1 MPTASPISRPHVA
14 CLVRRSIRAV
24 RGVVALALIAGCASA
39 SRRAALASPLAGTW
53 VLTGAPEIRPDGTTG
68 LPYGTDPKG
77 LLVVDDMGRYSLQIF
92 STDRTRF
99 ASSDK
104 RQGTPDEYRAASLG
118 MSSHFGRCFIDSAS
132 GRLIFRIEHASF
144 PNWDGTE
151 QKREYQLTGDEL
163 TYRVPASATGNGTI
177 AVSSW
182 RRVR

>member
-1 MPTASPISRPHVA
+1 MFTPSLDSHPHPASPLRRI
-14 CLVRRSIRAV
+14 VR
-24 RGVVALALIAGCASA
+24 VVLGLAAFTIIAGCASA
-39 SRRAALASPLAGTW
+39 SGRTVQTSPLAGTW

-68 LPYGTDPKG
+68 FPYGTDPKG
-77 LLVVDDMGRYSLQIF
+77 LLVVDATGRYSLQIF
-92 STDRTRF
+92 RADRARF

-104 RQGTPDEYRAASLG
+104 RQGTPEEYRSASLG

-151 QKREYQLTGDEL
+151 QKREYQLAGDEL